1 MKTAIFLL
9 NIFVCGPFLCV
20 ALPAYSLSLYITLYD
35 DPLQNLYSHRKWK
48 KTLLAL
54 ISPDTPRTYHKWTR
68 IWLEM
73 VMREVKWEKSI
84 LGFRQKPTEWQKA
97 VGVEFFSLPLALFCP
112 ASTNSFI
119 IPRSWWVKGRFLQTE
134 TPFFFQFPNKGYV
147 RKHVYCKDMIA
158 FLFFCTITC
167 ALAPLLQ

>member
-1 MKTAIFLL
+1 M
-9 NIFVCGPFLCV
+9 CGPSLHFLHIHYHCT
-20 ALPAYSLSLYITLYD
+20 SLFMMTPYKIFIRIESE
-35 DPLQNLYSHRKWK
+35 K
-48 KTLLAL
+48 KLLAL

-73 VMREVKWEKSI
+73 VIREVKLEKSI

-97 VGVEFFSLPLALFCP
+97 VGVRFFSLPLALFCP

-134 TPFFFQFPNKGYV
+134 TPSFFQFPNKGYI
-147 RKHVYCKDMIA
+147 RKHVYCKDMNA
-158 FLFFCTITC
+158 CFFSVQLHVLWHLCCSKGTNGMC
-167 ALAPLLQ
+167 